1 MGQRDSASYMRRPQ
15 IPECDHPHTTSTITA
30 GLERVVCEA
39 CGHVSI
45 RYQADTVRIWQEAPT
60 PSTDDGDAGPDLVID
75 LTTRP
80 SVTLKACGDCG
91 STALY
96 YTPKGL
102 ACSYH
107 AWEAASEQ
115 EATGQEFWIP
125 ILIDRS
131 SC

>member
-1 MGQRDSASYMRRPQ
+1 MRQPHT
-15 IPECDHPHTTSTITA
+15 PECDHSHTTSTIIA
-30 GLERVVCEA
+30 GLERVVCEV

-45 RYQADTVRIWQEAPT
+45 RYQEDTVRIWQEAVPPNT
-60 PSTDDGDAGPDLVID
+60 HDGEVPDLAID

-80 SVTLKACGDCG
+80 SVTLKTCGDCG

-96 YTPKGL
+96 YTPTGM

-115 EATGQEFWIP
+115 EGSGQEFWIP

-131 SC
+131 AC

>member
-1 MGQRDSASYMRRPQ
+1 MGEPPTSDC
-15 IPECDHPHTTSTITA
+15 EHPHTTSTITA
-30 GLERVVCEA
+30 GLERVVCES

-45 RYQADTVRIWQEAPT
+45 RYQEDTVRIWQEAPT
-60 PSTDDGDAGPDLVID
+60 PSTQVSDGPDVAID

-131 SC
+131 AY